1 MKKTYIQPETL
12 VVNFATEGMIA
23 TSLQINNDPTKT
35 VDTSEEGGQLTNK
48 KNPIWGG
55 EEEEA
60 GNSYW

>member
-1 MKKTYIQPETL
+1 MKKAYIQPNTL
-12 VVNFATEGMIA
+12 AICFQTEGMIA
-23 TSLQINNDPTKT
+23 TSLQMRSDKT
-35 VDTSEEGGQLTNK
+35 VDTSNGGQLTNK

>member
-12 VVNFATEGMIA
+12 VVNLATEGMIA
-23 TSLQINNDPTKT
+23 ASLKIGREDQT
-35 VDTSEEGGQLTNK
+35 VDTSNGGQLTNK

>member
-12 VVNFATEGMIA
+12 VVNLATEGMIA
-23 TSLQINNDPTKT
+23 ASLQISDKT
-35 VDTSEEGGQLTNK
+35 VDTSDGEQLTNK

>member
-12 VVNFATEGMIA
+12 VVSLATEGMIA
-23 TSLQINNDPTKT
+23 ASLQINSGKT
-35 VDTSEEGGQLTNK
+35 VDTSAEGGQLTNK

>member
-12 VVNFATEGMIA
+12 VVNLATEGMIA
-23 TSLQINNDPTKT
+23 ASLQINGNKT
-35 VDTSEEGGQLTNK
+35 VDTSNGGQLTNK

-60 GNSYW
+60 GNGYW

>member
-12 VVNFATEGMIA
+12 VVNLATEGMIA
-23 TSLQINNDPTKT
+23 ASLKIGNGDQT
-35 VDTSEEGGQLTNK
+35 VDTSNGGQLTNK

-55 EEEEA
+55 EEEA

>member
-12 VVNFATEGMIA
+12 VVNLATEGMIA
-23 TSLQINNDPTKT
+23 ASLQMHSDKT
-35 VDTSEEGGQLTNK
+35 VDTSADGGQLTNK
-48 KNPIWGG
+48 KNPIWGD

>member
-1 MKKTYIQPETL
+1 MKKTYIQPETM
-12 VVNFATEGMIA
+12 VVRLQTEGMIA
-23 TSLQINNDPTKT
+23 ASLQIDGTKT
-35 VDTSEEGGQLTNK
+35 VDTSDGGQLTNK

>member
-12 VVNFATEGMIA
+12 VVRLQTEGMIA
-23 TSLQINNDPTKT
+23 ASLQIDGTKT
-35 VDTSEEGGQLTNK
+35 VDTSDGGQLTNK

-55 EEEEA
+55 EEEA

>member
-12 VVNFATEGMIA
+12 VVNLETEGMIA
-23 TSLQINNDPTKT
+23 ASLKISNNEVNTSD
-35 VDTSEEGGQLTNK
+35 EGVQLTNK

-60 GNSYW
+60 GNGYW

>member
-12 VVNFATEGMIA
+12 VVRLQTEGMIA
-23 TSLQINNDPTKT
+23 ASLQISDKA
-35 VDTSEEGGQLTNK
+35 VDTSAEGGQLTNK

>member
-1 MKKTYIQPETL
+1 MKKAYIQPNTL
-12 VVNFATEGMIA
+12 AICFQTEGMIA
-23 TSLQINNDPTKT
+23 ASLQMRGDKT
-35 VDTSEEGGQLTNK
+35 VDTSDGEQLTNK

>member
-1 MKKTYIQPETL
+1 MKKTYIQPETIAVRL
-12 VVNFATEGMIA
+12 ETEGMIA
-23 TSLQINNDPTKT
+23 ASLKMDGNKT
-35 VDTSEEGGQLTNK
+35 VDTSNGGQLTNK

>member
-12 VVNFATEGMIA
+12 VVSLATEGMIA
-23 TSLQINNDPTKT
+23 ASLKISDSEL
-35 VDTSEEGGQLTNK
+35 DTSDEGVQLTNK

>member
-12 VVNFATEGMIA
+12 VVNLATEGMIA
-23 TSLQINNDPTKT
+23 TSLQINSEKT
-35 VDTSEEGGQLTNK
+35 VDTSNGGQLTNK

-60 GNSYW
+60 ANGYW

>member
-12 VVNFATEGMIA
+12 VVNLATEGMIA
-23 TSLQINNDPTKT
+23 ASLQINSEKT
-35 VDTSEEGGQLTNK
+35 VDTSAEGGQLTNK

-60 GNSYW
+60 GNGYW

>member
-1 MKKTYIQPETL
+1 MKKTYIQPETIAVRL
-12 VVNFATEGMIA
+12 ETEGMIA
-23 TSLQINNDPTKT
+23 ASLKMDGDKT
-35 VDTSEEGGQLTNK
+35 VDTSNGGQLTNK